1 MAILG
6 NNVFVC
12 VGSGSAAAIIAGT
25 RSNEI
30 NTSSETIEISSPTS
44 GQWREYLA
52 GRKEWSITT
61 GFLVLT
67 SSDIQ
72 GLLNIGNTYH
82 LQIVERQGSAVTIVA
97 EGDAIMVTCRVSGS
111 VGNLLQ
117 GSFQFQGNGEL
128 AAPN

>member
-12 VGSGSAAAIIAGT
+12 VGNGSAAEIIAGT

-30 NTSSETIEISSPTS
+30 QTGAETIEISSPTS
-44 GQWREYLA
+44 GQWREFIA

-61 GFLVLT
+61 GFLVMT
-67 SSDIQ
+67 TSDIQ
-72 GLLNIGNTYH
+72 GLLNVGNSYH
-82 LQIVERQGSAVTIVA
+82 LQIVERQGTAVTIVA
-97 EGDAIMVTCRVSGS
+97 EGDAILVTCKVSGS

-117 GSFQFQGNGEL
+117 GSFQFQGTGSL
-128 AAPN
+128 SASS